1 MVEVPLPDALFMTG
15 QLSTRAEMMISISD
29 AERNYMLSRGTIPHR
44 SLLTL
49 MGKSQ
54 RQFFRCF
61 PLMLTQGSTDQFATL
76 VSFICQQEVPVIVA
90 S

>member
-1 MVEVPLPDALFMTG
+1 MSEVPLPDVLFMTG
-15 QLSTRAEMMISISD
+15 QLSTRAEIMFDISD
-29 AERNYMLSRGTIPHR
+29 IGRYYMLSRGTIPHR
-44 SLLTL
+44 SVPTL

-54 RQFFRCF
+54 CKLFRCF

-76 VSFICQQEVPVIVA
+76 GLFTWQQEAPVIEA